1 MKFFLCKTK
10 SYNDVLMD
18 DVKYKGFHYIDIE
31 YFIQHCEH
39 TTHLPLSRTYT
50 YLYYSFGLLYH
61 TANK

>member
-1 MKFFLCKTK
+1 
-10 SYNDVLMD
+10 MD

-61 TANK
+61 AANK